1 MHNRFKTIPS
11 YINNDSK
18 TDKLTMTI
26 KKILIAN
33 RGEIACR
40 IMQTCK
46 KLNIKTVAIYAEI
59 ERHAKHVQMAD
70 EAFLIQAETPTATY
84 LDADAIINIAKEN
97 NVDAIHPGY
106 GFLSERTEFAKKIAV
121 AGMVFIGAPI
131 AALDLMGSK
140 AAAKKTMI
148 TAGVPCVPG
157 FHGDEQDSDF
167 LQIQADKIGYPLLIK
182 ASSGGGGKGMK
193 IVNKSHEFSEAL
205 LSAKREAI
213 KSFGNDHVILE
224 RFITKPKHIE
234 VQVFAD
240 SQGNVVHLFERDCS
254 SQRRYQKIVE
264 EAPSTCINQNTKEK
278 MYAAAVAATKAV
290 DYQGAGTIEFIV
302 EGDEFFFM
310 EMNTRLQVE
319 HRVTEMITG
328 TDLVEWQIHVAAGK
342 ELPLKQDQI
351 RCNGHAIQ
359 ARIYA
364 EDSFNGFLPATGL
377 LENVQ
382 FCQGEN
388 TIIDTGIEKSNT
400 ISIHFDPMIAKT
412 VCWEKNREKCIEK
425 ILHNLDNTFISGV
438 TTNLGF
444 LSGLINS
451 TSFRENTI
459 FTNSLDNG
467 QLKITAPELTHQ
479 ILATLIILS
488 NNSSCDSAWSSND
501 NWSNSGH
508 YFSTYTWMY
517 NEKEIKVKARIEG
530 NKVVFEEN
538 ESYATILQAT
548 LHTSESQLQL
558 IAEHK
563 RYIFT
568 KINHQILASNLN
580 KGDIVSPMPGKIL
593 QITVKVGDHVK
604 ADQTLIVMEAMKME
618 LALKASVD
626 ATVKD
631 IVISTDDVIT
641 ADTLL
646 IKLDS

>member
-1 MHNRFKTIPS
+1 
-11 YINNDSK
+11 
-18 TDKLTMTI
+18 MTI
-26 KKILIAN
+26 NTILIAN

-40 IMQTCK
+40 IMQTCQ
-46 KLNIKTVAIYAEI
+46 KLGIKTVAIYAEI

-84 LDADAIINIAKEN
+84 LDADAIIAIAKEN

-106 GFLSERTEFAKKIAV
+106 GFLSERTEFAEKIAA
-121 AGMVFIGAPI
+121 AGMIFIGAPI
-131 AALDLMGSK
+131 DALDLMGSK

-148 TAGVPCVPG
+148 AAGVPCVPG
-157 FHGDEQDSDF
+157 FHGDEQEAEF
-167 LQIQADKIGYPLLIK
+167 LQAKADEIGYPLLIK
-182 ASSGGGGKGMK
+182 ASAGGGGKGMK
-193 IVNKSHEFSEAL
+193 IVNQSSEFTEAL

-264 EAPSTCINQNTKEK
+264 EAPSTCINQAIKDK

-319 HRVTEMITG
+319 HRVTEMVTG
-328 TDLVEWQIHVAAGK
+328 TDLVEWQILVAAGDK
-342 ELPLKQDQI
+342 LPLKQAEI
-351 RCNGHAIQ
+351 TCNGHAIQ

-364 EDSFNGFLPATGL
+364 EDSFHGFLPATGL
-377 LENVQ
+377 LEEVV
-382 FCQGEN
+382 FYQGDN
-388 TIIDTGIEKSNT
+388 IIIDTGIEKSNN

-412 VCWEKNREKCIEK
+412 VCWANNRERCIEK
-425 ILHNLDNTFISGV
+425 VLNNLDNTFIVGV
-438 TTNLGF
+438 KTNLGF

-451 TSFRENTI
+451 PEFRENTV

-467 QLKITAPELTHQ
+467 QLSIEIPEVNNQ
-479 ILATLIILS
+479 IIASLIKKS
-488 NNSSCDSAWSSND
+488 NNNNAQSAWSGNEG
-501 NWSNSGH
+501 WSNSGH
-508 YFSTYTWMY
+508 YLSAYSWVY
-517 NEKEIKVKARIEG
+517 HEQEIAVKARVNGTTVIFENG
-530 NKVVFEEN
+530 NRADCD
-538 ESYATILQAT
+538 SHAT
-548 LHTSESQLQL
+548 LHKSQSQLQL
-558 IAEHK
+558 VSQHK
-563 RYIFT
+563 RYIFN
-568 KINHQILASNLN
+568 KINHQADSSSVN

-593 QITVKVGDHVK
+593 QIKVKIGDKVK

-618 LALKASVD
+618 LTLKASVD
-626 ATVKD
+626 ATVEEILTAKN
-631 IVISTDDVIT
+631 DVIT
-641 ADTLL
+641 ADSVL
-646 IKLDS
+646 IKLKTN